1 MIYTKFHRR
10 VQLRAVTPHP
20 PQRRQ
25 RSLEGRRMGQ
35 AAGSITRLIPE
46 VLRRDPL
53 AVEQLWERYVARI
66 EGVARPLVAALPPGA
81 GDEQDVAQSAF
92 HAFCLAA
99 ANGQAP
105 RLTDRNEL
113 WRLLSTIAR
122 HKAVD
127 RVRRELRDCRGG
139 GAQPSPQGLS
149 HAPSGDPTPS

>member
-113 WRLLSTIAR
+113 
-122 HKAVD
+122 
-127 RVRRELRDCRGG
+127 
-139 GAQPSPQGLS
+139 
-149 HAPSGDPTPS
+149 